1 MSARVDSA
9 AGATRIFRGD
19 DVVAAATWIFHGD
32 RRTPQVRCRVN
43 HTAEGCVLAR
53 GRARCHMHP
62 NNPACAERRLFQSHY
77 DGQSPSNHLADVSNH
92 YIKMPATLA
101 TLDAPDVAALRVRRA
116 G

>member
-1 MSARVDSA
+1 M
-9 AGATRIFRGD
+9 
-19 DVVAAATWIFHGD
+19 
-32 RRTPQVRCRVN
+32 
-43 HTAEGCVLAR
+43 LAR